1 MMMTKTAASL
11 HTLCALFIPL
21 LMASSA
27 EAATRIVRLEST
39 PKGATVYLDD
49 LKATPLGITPVRR
62 ARVPYGFHEFIF
74 VLEGHKT
81 QTIKVNVGRRT
92 RKVQA
97 ELPQLSKVM
106 VSAGSATA
114 RGAQILIDGKAM
126 GKVPWSGFI
135 PPGRHRI
142 EVTREGYAPF
152 GDWVELAAGQI
163 LTLPAVLAEAT
174 KKGTLFV
181 TADMPV
187 AAVFVDGR
195 PVGEVPV
202 LLEVTAGKAVVEVH
216 GGDGLVWRKT
226 VVVKAGDKTIVEAAL
241 LPETGPAGTAL
252 ILSNIAG
259 TEVWLD
265 GTKSGTAPVTLK
277 RLAVGAHIVE
287 GKAEGYAPA
296 QTTVRVNA
304 NEQSVVKLDL
314 KAAVAEF
321 GRISVRASVPGAKVF
336 VDGGERGAAPVEMDQ
351 VPLGPHAIVVRADG
365 HADFKASCEVKRNQ
379 TCSVMAA
386 QIALARI
393 RVVSS
398 APEARLFID
407 GKEMGPLP
415 YEGSLSADNHVV
427 KVEAPHYIS
436 KELRLVFEASTVPRE
451 LNFDL
456 TSDGTGATEVAERK
470 ENANQSRLA
479 KYAGASHLS
488 GVPPAPG
495 TNRLHLSL
503 GMPYNIEGGG
513 TVGLVEHV
521 AATVRFRLLQRD
533 SGIGTGDL
541 ILGGHV
547 GFRPIKPVSFGA
559 HAEVWGGSNMERV
572 GIATS
577 VGASLRGIA
586 TLHFGEKAQFS
597 LTMTGE
603 VSRDSWDATED
614 DYIDVCS
621 AARNG
626 DTSQAAARILGGLRV
641 LVWVKEKVGLWGDLD
656 VKAVGPARCMYEHA
670 YFGAFEFDP
679 ELYLRA
685 GATVAF

>member
-1 MMMTKTAASL
+1 MIKRSL
-11 HTLCALFIPL
+11 LAFGALFVAL
-21 LMASSA
+21 FVSA
-27 EAATRIVRLEST
+27 DADAATRIVRLDST
-39 PKGATVYLDD
+39 PPGATVYLDD
-49 LKATPLGITPVRR
+49 TKSTPLGVTPVRR

-74 VLEGHKT
+74 VLEGYET
-81 QTIKVNVGRRT
+81 QKIPVNVGRRT
-92 RKVQA
+92 KKVKA
-97 ELPQLSKVM
+97 ELPQLAKVM
-106 VSAGSATA
+106 VSAGSASA
-114 RGAQILIDGKAM
+114 RSAEILIDGKPM

-135 PPGRHRI
+135 PAGRHRI
-142 EVTREGYAPF
+142 EILKKGYAPF

-174 KKGTLFV
+174 KKGTLFI

-187 AAVFVDGR
+187 AAVFIDGR

-202 LLEVTAGKAVVEVH
+202 LIDVRAGKAVVEVH

-226 VVVKAGDKTIVEAAL
+226 VTVKAGDKTIVEAAL

-252 ILSNIAG
+252 ILSNIED
-259 TEVWLD
+259 TEVWVD
-265 GTKSGTAPVTLK
+265 GKKSGIAPVTLK

-287 GKAEGYAPA
+287 GKSEGYASA

-304 NEQSVVKLDL
+304 NEQSVVKLEL
-314 KAAVAEF
+314 KPAVAEF

-336 VDGGERGAAPVEMDQ
+336 VDGGERGPAPVEMDQ

-393 RVVSS
+393 RVISA

-407 GKEMGPLP
+407 GKGLGPLP
-415 YEGSLSADNHVV
+415 YEGSLSADSHVI
-427 KVEAPHYIS
+427 KVEAPHHIS
-436 KELRLVFEASTVPRE
+436 KELSLVFEASTQPRE

-456 TSDGTGATEVAERK
+456 TSDGTSATEIAERK
-470 ENANQSRLA
+470 EDANQSRLA

-533 SGIGTGDL
+533 AGIGTGDL
-541 ILGGHV
+541 ILGAHV

-597 LTMTGE
+597 LTATGE
-603 VSRDSWDATED
+603 LSRDSWDATED
-614 DYIDVCS
+614 DYIGRC
-621 AARNG
+621 APARDG
-626 DTSQAAARILGGLRV
+626 KTSQATARILGGLRV
-641 LVWVKEKVGLWGDLD
+641 LVWVKEKVGIWGDLD
-656 VKAVGPARCMYEHA
+656 VNAVGPPRCMYEQS
-670 YFGAFEFDP
+670 YFGAFDFDP
-679 ELYLRA
+679 EVYLRA